1 MHSTKKIRCPHCK
14 KIVMVDM
21 KEELKTDTVYKRP
34 SITPEIEPPK
44 TISMTCSRCDKKFKI
59 NVLAL

>member
-21 KEELKTDTVYKRP
+21 KEELKTHELYRRP
-34 SITPEIEPPK
+34 FGTPEMETPK
-44 TISMTCSRCDKKFKI
+44 TINITCSKWDKKFKI
-59 NVLAL
+59 NVLTL